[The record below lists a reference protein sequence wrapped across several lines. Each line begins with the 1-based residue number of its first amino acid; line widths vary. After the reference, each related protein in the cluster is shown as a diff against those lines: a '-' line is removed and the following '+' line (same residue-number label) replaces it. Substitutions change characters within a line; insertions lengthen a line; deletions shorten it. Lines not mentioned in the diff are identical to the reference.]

1 MKFTDMPYA
10 RPDPKSVQKRCEIL
24 LSEFRSA
31 GSAAAQAEVIKTIN
45 TLRDDLNTMASL
57 ARIRHTIDTRDP
69 GYDAENAFFDRYA
82 PVFEELHDRYYQ
94 ALVTSP
100 HRPGLEKIFG
110 PFLFKLADMTLQT
123 FKPEIMDDLKTE
135 NELATAY
142 EKLLASASIMFAG
155 AERNLTGLMPFM
167 ESPDR
172 EVRKNAAAASSG
184 FMAGNRKE
192 LDRIFDELVK
202 TRHAMARKLGFG
214 SFTELAYLRLA
225 RSDYGPRQVKAF
237 RDQVHALI
245 VPQAVALRERQRKRL
260 GLDKLFH
267 YDIPFKFKTGNP
279 QPQGDPDWIIA
290 NGRRMY
296 RELSPETGSFIDL
309 MIDHGL
315 MDLVNK
321 PGKAPGG
328 YCSSLPTY
336 KAPFI
341 FANFNGTSD
350 DVYVLTHE
358 AGHAFQRY
366 QSREIELPEYA
377 CPTADAAEIH
387 SMSMEFITW
396 PWMDLFFREA
406 ADKYRYM
413 HLTNA
418 LTFLPYGVLVDEF
431 QHAIYAEPEMSPEER
446 HRVWRTLEKKY
457 LPDKDYAGNEYLENG
472 GFWQRQIHIY
482 TYPFYYIDYAL
493 AQTCAFQFWK
503 KFRTDRPQAWR
514 AYTTLCRAGGS
525 ASFLELVRIA
535 GLESP
540 FNDGCLARVTGVIRD
555 WLDSIDDAKF

>member
-1 MKFTDMPYA
+1 MKFTDMPYT
-10 RPDPKSVQKRCEIL
+10 RPDPKSIQERFEVL
-24 LSEFRSA
+24 LSEFQSA
-31 GSAAAQAEVIKTIN
+31 GSAATQSKVIKAIN
-45 TLRDDLNTMASL
+45 IVRDDLNTMAAL

-69 GYDAENAFFDRYA
+69 VYDAENAFFDRYS
-82 PVFEELHDRYYQ
+82 PVFEELNNRFYQ

-100 HRPGLEKIFG
+100 HRPGLEKRFG
-110 PFLFKLADMTLQT
+110 ALLFKLADMTLQT

-142 EKLLASASIMFAG
+142 EKLLASARIMFDG
-155 AERNLTGLMPFM
+155 EVRNLTGLVPFM

-172 EVRKNAAAASSG
+172 EIRKNAAEASSG
-184 FMAGNRKE
+184 FMAGNKKE
-192 LDRIFDELVK
+192 LDRLFDELVR
-202 TRHAMARKLGFG
+202 TRHAIALKLGFG

-225 RSDYGPRQVKAF
+225 RSDYGPRQVKQF
-237 RDQVHALI
+237 RDQVHSLI
-245 VPQAVALRERQRKRL
+245 VPQSVELRERQRKRL
-260 GLDKLFH
+260 GLDKFYH
-267 YDIPFKFKTGNP
+267 YDIPIKFRTGNP
-279 QPQGDPDWIIA
+279 KPKGDPDWIVA

-296 RELSPETGSFIDL
+296 HELSPETGSFIDL
-309 MIDHGL
+309 MIDNGL

-328 YCSSLPTY
+328 YCSSLPNY
-336 KAPFI
+336 KVPFI
-341 FANFNGTSD
+341 FSNFNGTSD

-366 QSREIELPEYA
+366 QSRKIGLPEYA
-377 CPTADAAEIH
+377 CPTADSAEIH

-396 PWMDLFFREA
+396 PWMDLFFQEE

-413 HLTNA
+413 HLTDA

-493 AQTCAFQFWK
+493 AQTCAFQLWK
-503 KFRTDRPQAWR
+503 KFRTNRLQAWR
-514 AYTTLCRAGGS
+514 DYTTLCSAGGS
-525 ASFLELVRIA
+525 ASFLDLVRIA

-540 FNDGCLARVTGVIRD
+540 FADGCLSRVTGVIRE